1 MEAINQKVVTYLLNA
16 SWQITVI
23 VGLGHAF
30 GAFLRRMPFRY
41 KHVVWIMCLGAC
53 VLVPLVTLVFQP
65 YAGGGMT
72 SATTAAASG
81 SDQLSGNGPGVPF
94 RFHSRSHAISF
105 PGNLISALVWSYAAF
120 VFFQLIR
127 FGWSYRRTLH
137 IRKSAFARGMPARLL
152 QSLEECSAKFS
163 LPAIRVLC
171 SPEIGSPSTLGH
183 VRPVLILPEHFFET
197 GIGEQEVMA
206 ALGHELAH
214 IRRRDFGLN
223 LLYEVAS
230 LPICFHPLSLL
241 IRARLAQTREMA
253 CDEMAAALLPS
264 VTDYA
269 RSLVRL
275 AQTMF
280 AAAPSATT
288 SYAMGLFDTRAL
300 EERIMN
306 ILDTG
311 KRSGKGARMR
321 MLFTVGIIGAMSLAI
336 CGFSVRV
343 ADHAAAAQQRFV
355 GTWEAQYKG
364 RAFFTL
370 RISEQNGSLGGSCL
384 HVTRLAKM
392 GTKTGGELIPTTDET
407 TQEPIREARIRGGKL
422 ELQIGDNKD
431 PILLD
436 LLPTGDNS
444 ADGNIVGD
452 PSDPFVHIKPWHF
465 QRVSATP

>member
-1 MEAINQKVVTYLLNA
+1 MEAINQTVVTYLMNA

-23 VGLGHAF
+23 AGLGLAF
-30 GAFLRRMPFRY
+30 SVFLRKMPFRY
-41 KHVVWIMCLGAC
+41 RHVVWVTCLGAC
-53 VLVPLVTLVFQP
+53 VLVPLVTLVFQS
-65 YAGGGMT
+65 YAGGAT
-72 SATTAAASG
+72 ASTTTAAASG
-81 SDQLSGNGPGVPF
+81 NGELSGGGPSVPF
-94 RFHSRSHAISF
+94 RFHNRSHAISF
-105 PGNLISALVWSYAAF
+105 PSNLISTLVWSYAAF
-120 VFFQLIR
+120 VMFRLTGFA
-127 FGWSYRRTLH
+127 WSFRRTLH
-137 IRKSAFARGMPARLL
+137 ICKSAFARGMPSRLS
-152 QSLEECSAKFS
+152 QSLEECSVKFS

-183 VRPVLILPEHFFET
+183 SRPVLILPERFFEAE
-197 GIGEQEVMA
+197 IGEQEVMA

-223 LLYEVAS
+223 LLYEAAS

-241 IRARLAQTREMA
+241 IRARLAQTRELA

-280 AAAPSATT
+280 AAAPSAKT

-311 KRSGKGARMR
+311 KRSGKWARTR
-321 MLFTVGIIGAMSLAI
+321 TLFTMGIIGTMSLAI

-370 RISEQNGSLGGSCL
+370 RISEENGSLGGSCL
-384 HVTRLAKM
+384 HVTRLAKV
-392 GTKTGGELIPTTDET
+392 GTKTGGELIPTADET
-407 TQEPIREARIRGGKL
+407 TQEPITEARIRGGKL
-422 ELQIGDNKD
+422 ELQIGDDKD

-436 LLPTGDNS
+436 LVPTGDNS
-444 ADGNIVGD
+444 ADGNIVGA

>member
-1 MEAINQKVVTYLLNA
+1 
-16 SWQITVI
+16 
-23 VGLGHAF
+23 
-30 GAFLRRMPFRY
+30 
-41 KHVVWIMCLGAC
+41 
-53 VLVPLVTLVFQP
+53 
-65 YAGGGMT
+65 
-72 SATTAAASG
+72 
-81 SDQLSGNGPGVPF
+81 
-94 RFHSRSHAISF
+94 
-105 PGNLISALVWSYAAF
+105 
-120 VFFQLIR
+120 
-127 FGWSYRRTLH
+127 
-137 IRKSAFARGMPARLL
+137 
-152 QSLEECSAKFS
+152 
-163 LPAIRVLC
+163 
-171 SPEIGSPSTLGH
+171 
-183 VRPVLILPEHFFET
+183 VLILPEHFFEA
-197 GIGEQEVMA
+197 GIGEQAVMA

-223 LLYEVAS
+223 LLYEAAS

-241 IRARLAQTREMA
+241 IRARLAQTRELA
-253 CDEMAAALLPS
+253 CDEMAAALLSS

-280 AAAPSATT
+280 AAAPSAKTT
-288 SYAMGLFDTRAL
+288 YAMGLFDTRAL

-311 KRSGKGARMR
+311 KRRGKWARTR
-321 MLFTVGIIGAMSLAI
+321 MLFAVGIIGAMSLAI

-370 RISEQNGSLGGSCL
+370 RISEENGSLRGSCL

-407 TQEPIREARIRGGKL
+407 TQEPITEARIRGGRL
-422 ELQIGDNKD
+422 ELQIGDDKD

-436 LLPTGDNS
+436 LLPTGDSS

-452 PSDPFVHIKPWHF
+452 PSDPFVHNKPWHF

>member
-1 MEAINQKVVTYLLNA
+1 MEAISQTVVTYLLNA

-23 VGLGHAF
+23 AGIGLALGV
-30 GAFLRRMPFRY
+30 FLRRMPFRY
-41 KHVVWIMCLGAC
+41 RHILWVTCLGAC
-53 VLVPLVTLVFQP
+53 VLVPLVTLVFQSFA
-65 YAGGGMT
+65 AGGMA

-81 SDQLSGNGPGVPF
+81 SGELSGSEPSAPF

-105 PGNLISALVWSYAAF
+105 PSNLISALVWSYAAF
-120 VFFQLIR
+120 VFFRLIG
-127 FGWSYRRTLH
+127 FGWSYRRTQH
-137 IRKSAFARGMPARLL
+137 IRKSAFACGMPARLS
-152 QSLEECSAKFS
+152 QSLEECSAKFL
-163 LPAIRVLC
+163 LPPIRVLC
-171 SPEIGSPSTLGH
+171 SPDIGSPSTLGH
-183 VRPVLILPEHFFET
+183 IRPVLILPEHFFEA
-197 GIGEQEVMA
+197 GIGGQEVLA

-230 LPICFHPLSLL
+230 LPICFHPLSLF
-241 IRARLAQTREMA
+241 IRARLAQTRELA

-275 AQTMF
+275 AQMMF
-280 AAAPSATT
+280 AAAPSAKT
-288 SYAMGLFDTRAL
+288 SYTMGLFDTRAL

-311 KRSGKGARMR
+311 KRSGKWARTWT
-321 MLFTVGIIGAMSLAI
+321 LFTVGIIGAMSLAI

-343 ADHAAAAQQRFV
+343 AEHAAAAQQRFV

-370 RISEQNGSLGGSCL
+370 RISEENGSLGGSCV
-384 HVTRLAKM
+384 HVTRLAKV

-407 TQEPIREARIRGGKL
+407 TQKPITEARIRGGRL
-422 ELQIGDNKD
+422 ELQIGDDTD

-436 LLPTGDNS
+436 LLPTGENS
-444 ADGNIVGD
+444 ADGSIVGD

>member
-1 MEAINQKVVTYLLNA
+1 MEAINQTVLTYLLNA
-16 SWQITVI
+16 SWQITI
-23 VGLGHAF
+23 IAGLGLASS
-30 GAFLRRMPFRY
+30 AFLRKMPFRY
-41 KHVVWIMCLGAC
+41 RHVVWVTCLGAS
-53 VLVPLVTLVFQP
+53 VLVPLGTLVFQS
-65 YAGGGMT
+65 YAGGAT
-72 SATTAAASG
+72 ASATTAAASASG
-81 SDQLSGNGPGVPF
+81 ELSGEWPGVPF
-94 RFHSRSHAISF
+94 RFQNRSHTISF
-105 PGNLISALVWSYAAF
+105 PSNLISTLVWSYAAF
-120 VFFQLIR
+120 VIFRLIGLSR
-127 FGWSYRRTLH
+127 SYRRTLH
-137 IRKSAFARGMPARLL
+137 ICKSAFAREIPARLS
-152 QSLEECSAKFS
+152 QSLDKCSVKFS

-171 SPEIGSPSTLGH
+171 SREIGSPSTLGH
-183 VRPVLILPEHFFET
+183 IRPVLILPGRFFDA
-197 GIGEQEVMA
+197 GINEQDAMA

-223 LLYEVAS
+223 LLYEAVS
-230 LPICFHPLSLL
+230 LPIFFHPLSLL
-241 IRARLAQTREMA
+241 IRARLAQTRELA

-264 VTDYA
+264 ATDYA

-288 SYAMGLFDTRAL
+288 GYAMGLFDTRAL

-311 KRSGKGARMR
+311 KRSGKWARTR
-321 MLFTVGIIGAMSLAI
+321 TLFAVGIIGAMSLAI
-336 CGFSVRV
+336 CGFSVQV
-343 ADHAAAAQQRFV
+343 GDHAAAARQRFV

-370 RISEQNGSLGGSCL
+370 RISEGNGSLGGSCM

-407 TQEPIREARIRGGKL
+407 TQEPITEARIRGGKL
-422 ELQIGDNKD
+422 ELQIGDDKD

-444 ADGNIVGD
+444 ADGNIVVD
-452 PSDPFVHIKPWHF
+452 SSDPFVHIKPWRF

>member
-1 MEAINQKVVTYLLNA
+1 MEAINQMVVTYLLNA

-23 VGLGHAF
+23 AGLGLAF

-41 KHVVWIMCLGAC
+41 RHVVWVTCLGAC
-53 VLVPLVTLVFQP
+53 VFVPLVTFVFQSF
-65 YAGGGMT
+65 AGGGMA
-72 SATTAAASG
+72 SATTSAASG
-81 SDQLSGNGPGVPF
+81 SGQLSGSGPGVPF

-105 PGNLISALVWSYAAF
+105 PSNLISALIWTYAAF
-120 VFFQLIR
+120 VFVRLIA
-127 FGWSYRRTLH
+127 FGWSYRRTQH
-137 IRKSAFARGMPARLL
+137 IRKSAFARGMPARLA
-152 QSLEECSAKFS
+152 QSLEQCSAKFL
-163 LPAIRVLC
+163 LPPIRVFC
-171 SPEIGSPSTLGH
+171 SLEIGSPSTLGH
-183 VRPVLILPEHFFET
+183 IRPVLILPEHFFEA
-197 GIGEQEVMA
+197 GIGEQEMIA

-223 LLYEVAS
+223 LLYEAAS

-241 IRARLAQTREMA
+241 IRARLAQTRELA

-280 AAAPSATT
+280 AAAPSAKT
-288 SYAMGLFDTRAL
+288 SYAMGLFDTHAL

-311 KRSGKGARMR
+311 KRRGKWARTR
-321 MLFTVGIIGAMSLAI
+321 TLFTVGIIGALSLAI

-370 RISEQNGSLGGSCL
+370 RITEENGSLGGSCL

-407 TQEPIREARIRGGKL
+407 TQERITEARIRGGKL
-422 ELQIGDNKD
+422 ELQIGDDKD

-452 PSDPFVHIKPWHF
+452 ASDPFVHNKPWHF

>member
-1 MEAINQKVVTYLLNA
+1 MEAINQTVVTYLLNA

-23 VGLGHAF
+23 AGLGLAF
-30 GAFLRRMPFRY
+30 DAFLRRMPFRY
-41 KHVVWIMCLGAC
+41 RHVVWVTCLGAC
-53 VLVPLVTLVFQP
+53 VLVPLVTLVLQS
-65 YAGGGMT
+65 YAGGGMA
-72 SATTAAASG
+72 SATITGASG
-81 SDQLSGNGPGVPF
+81 SGELSESGPGVPF
-94 RFHSRSHAISF
+94 RFHSRSRAISF
-105 PGNLISALVWSYAAF
+105 PSKLISTLVWSYAAF
-120 VFFQLIR
+120 VFFRLIG
-127 FGWSYRRTLH
+127 FGWSYRQTLH
-137 IRKSAFARGMPARLL
+137 TRKSAFACGIPETLS

-163 LPAIRVLC
+163 VPAIRVLC

-183 VRPVLILPEHFFET
+183 IRPVLILPEHFFEA
-197 GIGEQEVMA
+197 GIGEQDVMT

-223 LLYEVAS
+223 LLYEAVS

-241 IRARLAQTREMA
+241 IRARLAQTRELA
-253 CDEMAAALLPS
+253 CDEMAACLLPS

-280 AAAPSATT
+280 AAAPSAKTT
-288 SYAMGLFDTRAL
+288 YAMGLFDTRAL

-311 KRSGKGARMR
+311 KRRGKWARTR
-321 MLFTVGIIGAMSLAI
+321 MLFAVGIIGAMSLAI

-370 RISEQNGSLGGSCL
+370 RISEENGSLRGSCL

-407 TQEPIREARIRGGKL
+407 TQEPITEARIRGGRL
-422 ELQIGDNKD
+422 ELQIGDDKD

-436 LLPTGDNS
+436 LLPTGDSS

-452 PSDPFVHIKPWHF
+452 PSDPFVHNKPWHF